1 MAFFS
6 TKTSGSFCCGVG
18 ASLQAG
24 DTGLQV
30 FDFTTACIWG
40 STRVNTEINTRGGFL
55 EEGAGGGGP
64 SRDIL
69 EVSAGKPWV
78 EEVSEHVLT
87 HTHTDIYNTKIL

>member
-55 EEGAGGGGP
+55 EEGAGGGSLKRHLGSI
-64 SRDIL
+64 SREAL
-69 EVSAGKPWV
+69 G
-78 EEVSEHVLT
+78 
-87 HTHTDIYNTKIL
+87 

>member
-1 MAFFS
+1 M
-6 TKTSGSFCCGVG
+6 
-18 ASLQAG
+18 
-24 DTGLQV
+24 GLNKGKHRDKYQRGL
-30 FDFTTACIWG
+30 F
-40 STRVNTEINTRGGFL
+40 RGG
-55 EEGAGGGGP
+55 GGGGGP